1 MKKVI
6 FILFLLSCLFGSN
19 ISVQASPHDSSKAC
33 SGIYITSQDYK
44 QGKLSFSCDSLCTEI
59 KLNHF
64 FSGNYVVVK
73 CKGKK
78 YRLNKDSVF
87 GYTNGRHEHFRFYK
101 SYDEEYKIIEA
112 GNIIVYSYPVKIWT
126 GYGRFIR
133 TEQRYFF
140 SKTADSPILPLTVL
154 ELKRAFP
161 ENLKFHTMLDLQF
174 GNIQDIKEGD
184 IFKIN
189 ELLNKSNK

>member
-1 MKKVI
+1 M
-6 FILFLLSCLFGSN
+6 
-19 ISVQASPHDSSKAC
+19 
-33 SGIYITSQDYK
+33 
-44 QGKLSFSCDSLCTEI
+44 
-59 KLNHF
+59 
-64 FSGNYVVVK
+64 VVK